1 MKKKKKVQSLPKG
14 FEIVS
19 SVCQYVCIM
28 YVPAL
33 CTHRYE
39 YSSKAFECYHY
50 CQKHSKIPNFNFESN
65 IENIFTI
72 PQQSEANSFGR
83 SMASNN
89 WKACV
94 SNILNHQKRFSI
106 LQTCPSK
113 SVKPNFP
120 FTLEERWIC
129 NDKESLHR
137 MKRKNSPFC
146 VFLLLSTFLGTFLVI
161 FSFRHSQ
168 PSLWVPGCV
177 IMIK

>member
-1 MKKKKKVQSLPKG
+1 MHYFYSEKYGLVKPINDCIRLIPNLSINTKLKIFNLWRRRKKVQSLPKG

-72 PQQSEANSFGR
+72 PQQSEANSFGW

-94 SNILNHQKRFSI
+94 SNILNHQKSSHSLYFANLSLKI
-106 LQTCPSK
+106 SK
-113 SVKPNFP
+113 
-120 FTLEERWIC
+120 T
-129 NDKESLHR
+129 
-137 MKRKNSPFC
+137 
-146 VFLLLSTFLGTFLVI
+146 
-161 FSFRHSQ
+161 
-168 PSLWVPGCV
+168 
-177 IMIK
+177 